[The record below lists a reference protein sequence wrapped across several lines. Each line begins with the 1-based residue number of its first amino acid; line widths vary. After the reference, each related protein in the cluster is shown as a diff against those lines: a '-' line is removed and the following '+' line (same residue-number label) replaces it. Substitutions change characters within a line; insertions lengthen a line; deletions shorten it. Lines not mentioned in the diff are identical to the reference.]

1 LIIQKISY
9 RNNLLLT
16 IHLSKSNIF
25 KHFNSKYQ
33 EALRRCLENFQ
44 TWRYVVNSHNLGS
57 ISNYGIAH
65 KGESMIEWYHKE
77 CHTFIFQDPS
87 NFGKI
92 YETHKEIFLVKPFV
106 EYIN

>member
-1 LIIQKISY
+1 MPWKFSSLKI
-9 RNNLLLT
+9 
-16 IHLSKSNIF
+16 
-25 KHFNSKYQ
+25 
-33 EALRRCLENFQ
+33 RCH
-44 TWRYVVNSHNLGS
+44 SHNLEC

-92 YETHKEIFLVKPFV
+92 YKTRKEIFLVKPFV
-106 EYIN
+106 EHIN